1 MNSSG
6 RRDQPPCERPALYSD
21 TFPGFEVTRFVFG
34 WFCRFR
40 RAARDGENRMKQSEV
55 AIFASFHVRSA
66 VLVYLL
72 LMNGLLAQGSQQS
85 IIEDVAPEDVKKFI
99 DPTVMNDVLEYR
111 FQANFL
117 PQQARLYSHR
127 PYIGY
132 SLNYWSAVWAEV
144 PFVDFSIPD
153 SKAPSGIGDTLI
165 GWGFVPYK
173 DLTQKLTGAAF
184 WMEALAPTGSAE
196 KATGFGTWVLA
207 PGGGIALNPTDRFPI
222 YIWGRYLHSL
232 RPLGGEMANSEE
244 ADLVRSIELNFETV
258 QIFPKGFF
266 VAALPSFTFDLNEDF
281 NVFSLGAGVGRAL
294 NRRLLVTG
302 GYVHYVAGER
312 TFNQA
317 LVVGLSF
324 IWGDEKVKPEVGK
337 TLKSAAVGPT
347 AGGGAL
353 PFE

>member
-1 MNSSG
+1 M
-6 RRDQPPCERPALYSD
+6 
-21 TFPGFEVTRFVFG
+21 
-34 WFCRFR
+34 
-40 RAARDGENRMKQSEV
+40 
-55 AIFASFHVRSA
+55 ASFPSLIV
-66 VLVYLL
+66 VLASVLSL
-72 LMNGLLAQGSQQS
+72 TGLLAQGSQSS
-85 IIEDVAPEDVKKFI
+85 IIEDVSPEDVKKFI

-117 PQQARLYSHR
+117 PQDIKLFSHR

-144 PFVDFSIPD
+144 PFLDFSIPNTD
-153 SKAPSGIGDTLI
+153 APSGVGDILV
-165 GWGFVPYK
+165 GGGVVPYK
-173 DLTQKLTGAAF
+173 DLSKRLTGAAF
-184 WMEALAPTGSAE
+184 WFEALAPTGSTE

-207 PGGGIALNPTDRFPI
+207 PGGGIALNPTDSFPI

-232 RPLGGEMANSEE
+232 KPLGGELANPEE
-244 ADLVRSIELNFETV
+244 PDLVRSIELNFETLH
-258 QIFPKGFF
+258 IFPKGFF

-302 GYVHYVAGER
+302 GYVRYVAGDR

-317 LVVGLSF
+317 LVVGVSF

-337 TLKSAAVGPT
+337 TLKAAAVVNPASGKSYID
-347 AGGGAL
+347 AYQKGY
-353 PFE
+353 